1 MIILYFRINYIFSEF
16 LLNFNKVK
24 KNEKKDF
31 PKFTKN
37 DDIEDIEKITYFYNN
52 DLTTN
57 EYLVKINI

>member
-1 MIILYFRINYIFSEF
+1 
-16 LLNFNKVK
+16 VK